1 MAADPRYY
9 VRYRRPS
16 TSTVS
21 ESWRVQYRGY
31 SKLDAYEAYY
41 EIIKEFPHWE
51 AEMTTSTT
59 IFTTLHNHEAKE
71 ASE

>member
-1 MAADPRYY
+1 MAADSRYY
-9 VRYRRPS
+9 VRYRRPT
-16 TSTVS
+16 TSLIC
-21 ESWRVQYRGY
+21 ERWRVHYQGY

-41 EIIKEFPHWE
+41 EIINEFPHWD